1 MTLIVSGYLRDKTH
15 SNILGTLNIT
25 RILQRQS
32 SFDHHDGMKDLKR
45 EKIFFKVAFVIVSHL
60 EP

>member
-1 MTLIVSGYLRDKTH
+1 MTLIVSGYLRDKTY

-25 RILQRQS
+25 RILQTQS
-32 SFDHHDGMKDLKR
+32 SFDHHGEMKDLKR
-45 EKIFFKVAFVIVSHL
+45 EKIFFKVAFGIVSHL

>member
-1 MTLIVSGYLRDKTH
+1 MTLIVSGYLRDETY

-25 RILQRQS
+25 RILQTQS
-32 SFDHHDGMKDLKR
+32 SFDHHGEMKER

>member
-1 MTLIVSGYLRDKTH
+1 MILIISGYLRDKTH
-15 SNILGTLNIT
+15 PNILGRLNIT
-25 RILQRQS
+25 RMLPRQS

-45 EKIFFKVAFVIVSHL
+45 KKIFFKVALVIVSHL